1 MEKRSNNMMR
11 LHNLRPRPGSRHRV
25 KRLGCGESSGHG
37 KTSGKG
43 HKGQK
48 ARSGG
53 SIRLG
58 FEGGQ
63 MPLIRRLPK
72 RGFNNAAFHRD
83 YAIVNLGELNDFK
96 PGTLVNEQLLRESK
110 LVRGEVTGIKIL
122 GNGELKH
129 ALKIEVDKISA
140 SARSKIEQAGG
151 TIALRDSRP
160 AQSPRSDQGDSV
172 EVPAAEAEISPST
185 SKDKPRKERVVKSG
199 GRSKKPSSRKS

>member
-1 MEKRSNNMMR
+1 MQRATNMMR
-11 LHNLRPRPGSRHRV
+11 LHNLQPRPGSRHRV

-72 RGFNNAAFHRD
+72 RGFNNAAFHKR
-83 YAIVNLGELNDFK
+83 YAIVNLHDLGDFK
-96 PGTLVNEQLLRESK
+96 AGTIVNERLLRESK
-110 LVRGEVTGIKIL
+110 LVRGHFAGIKIL

-129 ALKIEVDKISA
+129 DLKVEADKVSAAAREKIEK
-140 SARSKIEQAGG
+140 AGG
-151 TIALRDSRP
+151 TITLREGRAPKADLVDAAGEAETS
-160 AQSPRSDQGDSV
+160 AGAGSV
-172 EVPAAEAEISPST
+172 EPALPAGRKEKLHVRIPAAW
-185 SKDKPRKERVVKSG
+185 
-199 GRSKKPSSRKS
+199 

>member
-1 MEKRSNNMMR
+1 MMR
-11 LHNLRPRPGSRHRV
+11 LHNMRPRPGSRHRV

-72 RGFNNAAFHRD
+72 RGFNNAAFHKN
-83 YAIVNLGELNDFK
+83 YAIVNLNDLNEFK
-96 PGTLVNEQLLRESK
+96 AGTLVNEQLLRESN
-110 LVRGEVTGIKIL
+110 LVRGTVVGVKIL

-140 SARSKIEQAGG
+140 SAREKIDKAGG
-151 TIALRDSRP
+151 TVELR
-160 AQSPRSDQGDSV
+160 
-172 EVPAAEAEISPST
+172 
-185 SKDKPRKERVVKSG
+185 KPRAKPISREEADRVSDASKSEAATTTQAKAKKASG
-199 GRSKKPSSRKS
+199 KKSASKGTAGPKKSKSRKG

>member
-1 MEKRSNNMMR
+1 MIG
-11 LHNLRPRPGSRHRV
+11 LHNMRTRPGSRHRV

-72 RGFNNAAFHRD
+72 RGFNGAAFHKNF
-83 YAIVNLGELNDFK
+83 AVVNLSDLNAFK
-96 PGTLVNEQLLRESK
+96 EGTVVNEQLLRAF
-110 LVRGEVTGIKIL
+110 LNEVERTRTEVGRTG
-122 GNGELKH
+122 
-129 ALKIEVDKISA
+129 ALSGQMQEW
-140 SARSKIEQAGG
+140 
-151 TIALRDSRP
+151 L
-160 AQSPRSDQGDSV
+160 
-172 EVPAAEAEISPST
+172 EA
-185 SKDKPRKERVVKSG
+185 
-199 GRSKKPSSRKS
+199 

>member
-1 MEKRSNNMMR
+1 MMR

-72 RGFNNAAFHRD
+72 RGFNNAAFHKS
-83 YAIVNLGELNDFK
+83 YAIVNLSDLNAFEA
-96 PGTLVNEQLLRESK
+96 GAVVNEQLLRESN
-110 LVRGEVTGIKIL
+110 LVRGHFVGIKIL
-122 GNGELKH
+122 GDGELKH
-129 ALKIEVDKISA
+129 DLKVEADKVSAAAREKIEK
-140 SARSKIEQAGG
+140 AGG
-151 TIALRDSRP
+151 TITLREGRTPKAGLIDAAGEAGTS
-160 AQSPRSDQGDSV
+160 AGEGSV
-172 EVPAAEAEISPST
+172 EPALQA
-185 SKDKPRKERVVKSG
+185 G
-199 GRSKKPSSRKS
+199 SKKKSSSRMPAKSRAKKKTSREN

>member
-1 MEKRSNNMMR
+1 MMR
-11 LHNLRPRPGSRHRV
+11 LHNLRPRPGARHRV

-72 RGFNNAAFHRD
+72 RGFNNAAFHKN
-83 YAIVNLGELNDFK
+83 YAVVNLDDLNEFK
-96 PGTLVNEQLLRESK
+96 AGTVVNEQLLRESK
-110 LVRGEVTGIKIL
+110 LVRGNVAGIKIL
-122 GNGELKH
+122 GNGDLKH
-129 ALKIEVDKISA
+129 ALKIEADKISA
-140 SARSKIEQAGG
+140 SARAKIDKAGG
-151 TIALRDSRP
+151 TIELRQPGSR
-160 AQSPRSDQGDSV
+160 Q
-172 EVPAAEAEISPST
+172 ST
-185 SKDKPRKERVVKSG
+185 STASEDESTDKEAAAPE
-199 GRSKKPSSRKS
+199 

>member
-1 MEKRSNNMMR
+1 MMR
-11 LHNLRPRPGSRHRV
+11 LHTLRPRPGSRHRV

-72 RGFNNAAFHRD
+72 RGFNNAAFHKNW
-83 YAIVNLGELNDFK
+83 AVVNLSDLSEFK
-96 PGTLVNEQLLRESK
+96 AGTVVNEELLRESQ
-110 LVRGEVTGIKIL
+110 LIRGNVAGVKIL
-122 GNGELKH
+122 GDGELKH
-129 ALKIEVDKISA
+129 ALTVEVDKISA
-140 SARSKIEQAGG
+140 SAREKIDKAGG
-151 TIALRDSRP
+151 SVTLRAPGS
-160 AQSPRSDQGDSV
+160 
-172 EVPAAEAEISPST
+172 
-185 SKDKPRKERVVKSG
+185 RKEEAAASDGAEEDSEKPKVARKKPARKAAAKKSG
-199 GRSKKPSSRKS
+199 KSAKKKTTSRKR

>member
-1 MEKRSNNMMR
+1 MMR
-11 LHNLRPRPGSRHRV
+11 LHTLRPRPGSRHRV

-72 RGFNNAAFHRD
+72 RGFNNAAFHKNW
-83 YAIVNLGELNDFK
+83 AVVNLSDLSDLK
-96 PGTLVNEQLLRESK
+96 AGTVVNEQMLRESQ
-110 LVRGEVTGIKIL
+110 LVRGDVAGVKIL

-129 ALKIEVDKISA
+129 GLTFEVDKISA
-140 SARSKIEQAGG
+140 SAREKIDKAGG
-151 TIALRDSRP
+151 KVTLRD
-160 AQSPRSDQGDSV
+160 RSART
-172 EVPAAEAEISPST
+172 ETPAAAEGPSEATAEA
-185 SKDKPRKERVVKSG
+185 KPARKKA
-199 GRSKKPSSRKS
+199 SKKSSSPKAKKAGSRKR

>member
-1 MEKRSNNMMR
+1 MEEVSHMMR

-72 RGFNNAAFHRD
+72 RGFNNAAFHKH
-83 YAIVNLGELNDFK
+83 YAVVNVSDLNAFK
-96 PGTLVNEQLLRESK
+96 AGTVINEQLLRESN
-110 LVRGEVTGIKIL
+110 LIRGHFAGIKIL
-122 GNGELKH
+122 GDGELKH
-129 ALKIEVDKISA
+129 GLEVQVDKISA
-140 SARSKIEQAGG
+140 TAREKIEKAGG
-151 TIALRDSRP
+151 TVTLREASR
-160 AQSPRSDQGDSV
+160 SEKD
-172 EVPAAEAEISPST
+172 EVDVAPTEAEPDAAAAT
-185 SKDKPRKERVVKSG
+185 AKPRAKKKTKS
-199 GRSKKPSSRKS
+199 RSKKSE

>member
-1 MEKRSNNMMR
+1 MMR
-11 LHNLRPRPGSRHRV
+11 LHNLQARPGSRHRV

-72 RGFNNAAFHRD
+72 RGFNNAAFHKR
-83 YAIVNLGELNDFK
+83 YAIVNLDDLGDFK
-96 PGTLVNEQLLRESK
+96 AGTIVNERLLRESK
-110 LVRGEVTGIKIL
+110 LVRGHFAGIKIL

-129 ALKIEVDKISA
+129 DLKVEADKVSVAAREKIEK
-140 SARSKIEQAGG
+140 AGG
-151 TIALRDSRP
+151 TITLRDGRTRP
-160 AQSPRSDQGDSV
+160 ETPEDVDLTATETTPKKR
-172 EVPAAEAEISPST
+172 ST
-185 SKDKPRKERVVKSG
+185 SKAAAKAKSQA
-199 GRSKKPSSRKS
+199 KKKTSRKS

>member
-1 MEKRSNNMMR
+1 MIR
-11 LHNLRPRPGSRHRV
+11 LHNLKPRPGAKHRV

-72 RGFNNAAFHRD
+72 RGFNNAAFKKH
-83 YAIVNLGELNDFK
+83 YALINLDDLNVFK
-96 PGTLVNEQLLRESK
+96 AGTVINEQMLRESK
-110 LVRGEVTGIKIL
+110 HIRGHVVGLKIL
-122 GNGELKH
+122 GRGELKH
-129 ALKIEVDKISA
+129 GLTIEADRVSESAREKIEK
-140 SARSKIEQAGG
+140 AGG
-151 TIALRDSRP
+151 TVTLRERPSLTGGSRSESNAAKEKAP
-160 AQSPRSDQGDSV
+160 EAAA
-172 EVPAAEAEISPST
+172 PAAKA
-185 SKDKPRKERVVKSG
+185 KP
-199 GRSKKPSSRKS
+199 KKPAAKKKKTAE

>member
-1 MEKRSNNMMR
+1 MIR
-11 LHNLRPRPGSRHRV
+11 LHNMRPRPGSTHRV

-72 RGFNNAAFHRD
+72 RGFNNAAFHKN
-83 YAIVNLGELNDFK
+83 YAIVNLSDLASFK
-96 PGTLVNEQLLRESK
+96 EGTVINEQLLRERK
-110 LVRGEVTGIKIL
+110 MLRGNGDGLKIL
-122 GNGELKH
+122 GDGELKH
-129 ALKIEVDKISA
+129 ALTIEADKISS
-140 SARSKIEQAGG
+140 SAREKIEKAGG
-151 TIALRDSRP
+151 TVTLRQKAVP
-160 AQSPRSDQGDSV
+160 QGPRAAEQPT
-172 EVPAAEAEISPST
+172 PAAESESSENPKT
-185 SKDKPRKERVVKSG
+185 
-199 GRSKKPSSRKS
+199 KKPAAKKKSPAKSTAKKKTRKG